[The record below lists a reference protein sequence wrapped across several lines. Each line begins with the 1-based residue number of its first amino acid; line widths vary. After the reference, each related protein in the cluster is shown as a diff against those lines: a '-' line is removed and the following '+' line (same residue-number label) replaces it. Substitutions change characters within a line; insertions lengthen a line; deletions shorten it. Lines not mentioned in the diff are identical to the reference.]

1 MRSLVLGASA
11 GLGRALSE
19 ALAARGHTLFLVAT
33 DERDL
38 EAVASDL
45 ALRHGVS
52 VFHMVHD
59 LAGPDVSELKA
70 RVGSDLGG
78 LDNLF
83 CVAGFS
89 AAEQDSGTLDEDLLK
104 RLAEVN
110 FLGPVRVINAFLEML
125 AAGAKGNLVG
135 IGSVAAVRPR
145 GKNTVYGAAKRGLE
159 FYFGAAR
166 HSLSPRGCAV
176 QFYRAGYLD
185 TAMNFGQK
193 RPFPKMP
200 PERAAAKIVANLGK
214 DGVVAYLPAWWWFI
228 MTAYRLLPFAI
239 LRRLKS

>member
-38 EAVASDL
+38 EAAASDL

-59 LAGPDVSELKA
+59 LAGADVSELKA
-70 RVGSDLGG
+70 RVAADMGG

-83 CVAGFS
+83 CIAGFS
-89 AAEQDSGTLDEDLLK
+89 AAEQDSGSLDEDLLK
-104 RLAEVN
+104 SLAEVN
-110 FLGPVRVINAFLEML
+110 FLGPLRVVNAFLDIL
-125 AAGAKGNLVG
+125 AANLVG

-145 GKNTVYGAAKRGLE
+145 GRNTVYGAAKRGLE

-166 HSLSPRGCAV
+166 HTLSPRGCAV

-200 PERAAAKIVANLGK
+200 PERAAAKIVGNLGR

-228 MTAYRLLPFAI
+228 MTAYRLLPFAL